1 MDHKL
6 ESRLTAFDERHSA
19 QEARIDVM
27 EAQIRSLQ
35 AALDVV
41 KSDNPVPPPTS
52 INFDREIDHS
62 ILIFRTKLSS
72 TQSDVLASLQ
82 GWLQRANLDPT

>member
-1 MDHKL
+1 
-6 ESRLTAFDERHSA
+6 
-19 QEARIDVM
+19 M
-27 EAQIRSLQ
+27 EAQIRTLQ

-41 KSDNPVPPPTS
+41 ESDKSAPPPAS

-82 GWLQRANLDPT
+82 GWLQRANLDPSEFEMESEPTTTKHIMRIKG